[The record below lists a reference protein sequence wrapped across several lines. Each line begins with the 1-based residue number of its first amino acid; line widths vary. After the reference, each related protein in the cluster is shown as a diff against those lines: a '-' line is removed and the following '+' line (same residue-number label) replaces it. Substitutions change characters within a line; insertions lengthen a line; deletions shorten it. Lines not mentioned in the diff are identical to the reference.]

1 MITYSK
7 NHFNLE
13 GIYNLL
19 LFPYKI
25 NNHYHLLGLNEFDDD
40 HIIIQY
46 DKFKFNYFYN
56 VFYDLHCFLSD
67 NGIKIKSDINLEI
80 DYMRI
85 MIRKDLRASPEFSRA
100 LIETI
105 INLSEKNIDP
115 ALLHNTK
122 IKKEILDGLNLF
134 N

>member
-1 MITYSK
+1 
-7 NHFNLE
+7 
-13 GIYNLL
+13 
-19 LFPYKI
+19 
-25 NNHYHLLGLNEFDDD
+25 
-40 HIIIQY
+40 
-46 DKFKFNYFYN
+46 
-56 VFYDLHCFLSD
+56 
-67 NGIKIKSDINLEI
+67 
-80 DYMRI
+80 MRI